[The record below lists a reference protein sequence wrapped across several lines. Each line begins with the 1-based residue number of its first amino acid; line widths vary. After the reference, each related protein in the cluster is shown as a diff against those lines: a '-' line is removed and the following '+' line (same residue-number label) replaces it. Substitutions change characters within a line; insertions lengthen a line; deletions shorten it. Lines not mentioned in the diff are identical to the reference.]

1 MYHIVRTTL
10 TLDDDVFTAAQTLAR
25 SSGKTL
31 GQVLSDLA
39 RRGLRTTPDFRPAA
53 NLPPAFEVPPTAP
66 GISLE
71 AVRRAWSEQ

>member
-1 MYHIVRTTL
+1 MNQMVRTTV

-39 RRGLRTTPDFRPAA
+39 RRGLWVMPEFRLGTD
-53 NLPPAFEVPPTAP
+53 LPPAFDVPPTAA

-71 AVRRAWSEQ
+71 AVRRTWSEE

>member
-1 MYHIVRTTL
+1 MYRLVRTTL

-39 RRGLRTTPDFRPAA
+39 RRGLRATPEFRSGTD
-53 NLPPAFEVPPTAP
+53 LPPAFEVPPAAP
-66 GISLE
+66 GICLE
-71 AVRRAWSEQ
+71 AIRRTWSEE

>member
-1 MYHIVRTTL
+1 MRTTL
-10 TLDDDVFTAAQTLAR
+10 TLDDDVFTAAQMLAR

-39 RRGLRTTPDFRPAA
+39 RRGLRAAPEFRPSTD
-53 NLPPAFEVPPTAP
+53 LPPAFEVSPTAP

-71 AVRRAWSEQ
+71 AVRRAWSEE